1 MERRSGREKEGAVV
15 EIPLEDL
22 LEPSRDVRQT
32 MDEEALLELADS
44 IKRLGILNPLIVR
57 PVEDGKYEIVAGH
70 RRYIAAH
77 IAGLEKVPCIVR
89 NYNELD
95 TMIARIHEN
104 VKREDLN
111 PADTALL
118 VKKMR
123 DDHAY
128 SYEEIGEFFG
138 KSGTWAAKF
147 YKIGG
152 ADPEILDAL
161 RQGQITP
168 SHVDALMDHPSRE
181 KRLYFLKIL
190 LDAGGSVKAV
200 RMWVAQDLG
209 YQEQI
214 KELQPT
220 RKVADE
226 KPYLRDIKG
235 RCASCWQETYLD
247 QMYRVL
253 LCPECYEVFMNEI
266 RQLHSQNPRVMDYE
280 IPEERRKCE
289 DV

>member
-1 MERRSGREKEGAVV
+1 MSGKEKEGSVV
-15 EIPLEDL
+15 NLPIDALEL
-22 LEPSRDVRQT
+22 PQRDVRYHL
-32 MDEEALLELADS
+32 DEEALLELADS
-44 IKRLGILNPLIVR
+44 IKRLGVLNPIIVR
-57 PVEDGKYEIVAGH
+57 PLENGKYEIVAGR
-70 RRYIAAH
+70 RRYLASR
-77 IAGLEKVPCIVR
+77 IAGLEKVPCIIR
-89 NYNELD
+89 RYNELD
-95 TMIARIHEN
+95 TIVARIHEN

-111 PADTALL
+111 PADIAQL
-118 VKKMR
+118 VKEMR
-123 DDHAY
+123 DNHAY
-128 SYEEIGEFFG
+128 SFEEIGDFFG
-138 KSGTWAAKF
+138 KSGSWAAKF
-147 YKIGG
+147 YKIGS

-161 RQGQITP
+161 REGLISP
-168 SHVDALMDHPSRE
+168 SHADALMEHPSRE

-190 LDAGGSVKAV
+190 LEAGGTAKAV

-220 RKVADE
+220 RKVSDE

-266 RQLHSQNPRVMDYE
+266 RQLHANNPRVADYE

-289 DV
+289 ED